1 VHAIMCFYFC
11 LNIFSVVLCNISVN
25 QQSFLKIKY
34 LVQLERAIPVVKS
47 LLFLPSRFIHA
58 SADRTLQE
66 VNIYEQRKYEVQH
79 LLKKM
84 PWFLKPATC
93 SYKFS
98 FIYTFRLG
106 YYHFIFRKLA
116 NHQCLLW
123 WILNICFLKSFAD

>member
-1 VHAIMCFYFC
+1 VQSK
-11 LNIFSVVLCNISVN
+11 NFSEGSGGRL
-25 QQSFLKIKY
+25 
-34 LVQLERAIPVVKS
+34 R
-47 LLFLPSRFIHA
+47 LPSGPCKGTNVSNNYRRKFLLLNHSFFYYHVSYRKHA
-58 SADRTLQE
+58 SVDRTLQE

-79 LLKKM
+79 LIKKELS
-84 PWFLKPATC
+84 WFLKPATC